1 MAFFLVSLY
10 MIDTLEAYC
19 IHKKI
24 DPKAFQ
30 ASERPLWDIW
40 AAEFQVMHPNS
51 FTEQK
56 KFLINKIRR
65 QYPLQDTS
73 K

>member
-1 MAFFLVSLY
+1 MF
-10 MIDTLEAYC
+10 DTLEAYC

-24 DPKAFQ
+24 DPKAFKS
-30 ASERPLWDIW
+30 SEKALWENW
-40 AAEFQVMHPNS
+40 EREFISMHPNS

-65 QYPLQDTS
+65 QFPLDKQTI
-73 K
+73 